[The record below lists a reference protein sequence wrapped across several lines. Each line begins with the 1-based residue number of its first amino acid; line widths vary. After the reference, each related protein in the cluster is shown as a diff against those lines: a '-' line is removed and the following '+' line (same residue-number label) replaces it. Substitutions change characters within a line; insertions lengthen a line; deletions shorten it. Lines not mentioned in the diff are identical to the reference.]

1 MPMRDVY
8 IGRQPIYD
16 RRLEVYGYELALQPA
31 SMRGDGSFES
41 GRAAAQLV
49 LDTLVEIGLDAVVG
63 DTSAFLR
70 VPSEFVLLLLGELAP
85 ALPKERL
92 VLLLDQQLAADPS
105 VREVTEHLVRAG
117 FRVAIDDIAGQPVP
131 RQLLQLADLAR
142 VDVRGRDAAALRDT
156 LASLQRDGVQV
167 LASGVETYRDFARCR
182 DLGFDYFQGPFLFR
196 PDVVTG
202 RSTSAKQAPL
212 LLLTRLHDPEADFA
226 ELEALVSQDV
236 GLTYKLLRLV
246 NSVWYGR
253 RTRIESVR
261 QALLLL
267 GTRLVSA
274 WLSLIVMSGVAGKP
288 HELMS
293 TAVVRARMCEVL
305 AGALGR
311 FNRESAFLVGLLSVL
326 DVLLDLPM
334 EKVVELLPLSGDV
347 SRALLAY
354 EGELGQILACV
365 LAYEQADW
373 SGVEGIRL
381 RPGLVT
387 EAFLDS
393 VDFAHRVRAALKA

>member
-1 MPMRDVY
+1 LRDVY

-16 RRLEVYGYELALQPA
+16 RRLEVSGYELFLQPA
-31 SMRGDGSFES
+31 GVRVDGSFE
-41 GRAAAQLV
+41 GRRAAAQLV
-49 LDTLVEIGLDAVVG
+49 LDTLVEIGLDAIVG
-63 DTSAFLR
+63 DKPAFLYL
-70 VPSEFVLLLLGELAP
+70 PSEFVLLLLGDLAP
-85 ALPKERL
+85 ALPRERL
-92 VLLLDQQLAADPS
+92 VLLLGEQVAAEPS
-105 VREVTEHLVRAG
+105 VREVIEHLVRAG
-117 FRVAIDDIAGQPVP
+117 FPVAIDGFAGQATLRP
-131 RQLLQLADLAR
+131 LIELADIVR
-142 VDVRGRDAAALRDT
+142 VDVRGRDTVALREW
-156 LASLQRDGVQV
+156 LASLQRYGVQA
-167 LASGVETYRDFARCR
+167 LANGVETYRDFARCR
-182 DLGFDYFQGPFLFR
+182 DLGFDSFQGPFLYC
-196 PDVVTG
+196 PEVVTG
-202 RSTSAKQAPL
+202 RSASANRAPL
-212 LLLTRLHDPEADFA
+212 LLLTRLQDPEADFA

-274 WLSLIVMSGVAGKP
+274 WLSLIVMAGVTGKP
-288 HELMS
+288 HELMT
-293 TAVVRARMCEVL
+293 TAIVRARMCEVL

-311 FNRESAFLVGLLSVL
+311 LNRESAFLVGLLSVL
-326 DVLLDLPM
+326 DALLDLPM
-334 EKVVELLPLSGDV
+334 EKVVEMLPLSGEV
-347 SRALLAY
+347 SRALLSH

-373 SGVEGIRL
+373 SGVGGIRL

-393 VDFAHRVRAALKA
+393 IDFAQRVRSALKA